1 MKASNIGRTLGKIAA
16 KHNAIIKYTAI
27 NGVGVVGFK
36 PKKKAKFSYEFANEM
51 EEEVAPRG
59 WECGMWT
66 DTFGEQMFTFYN
78 HQCHFTKDKEEK

>member
-1 MKASNIGRTLGKIAA
+1 MRVSNIGRTLGKIAA

-51 EEEVAPRG
+51 AEEVEPRG

-66 DTFGEQMFTFYN
+66 NTFGEQMFTFYN
-78 HQCHFTKDKEEK
+78 HQCHFIKDKEE

>member
-1 MKASNIGRTLGKIAA
+1 MRVSNIGRTLGKIAA

-36 PKKKAKFSYEFANEM
+36 QKKPTKPSYEFATEM
-51 EEEVAPRG
+51 EEEVEPRG

-66 DTFGEQMFTFYN
+66 DTFGERMFTLYN
-78 HQCHFTKDKEEK
+78 HQCNFTKD

>member
-36 PKKKAKFSYEFANEM
+36 QKKATKPSYEFAGDI

-59 WECGMWT
+59 WGCGMWT
-66 DTFGEQMFTFYN
+66 DTFGEQMFTFCN
-78 HQCHFTKDKEEK
+78 HQCHFIKD